1 MRNAFFA
8 GLLLGSSTLIA
19 VPAFAQTAGPADL
32 CQELL
37 AYIDKAAKPP
47 QPAAG
52 KAPDQAA
59 TSPLPA
65 KKEAPGRQGGGSVGP
80 STSTDTSSQGA
91 APPTAPAT
99 TEVGREA
106 CRERV
111 CKYV

>member
-1 MRNAFFA
+1 MRVSCTISTGRSIMRNAFFA

-65 KKEAPGRQGGGSVGP
+65 NKEAPGQKGGRSVGP
-80 STSTDTSSQGA
+80 KI
-91 APPTAPAT
+91 
-99 TEVGREA
+99 GRA
-106 CRERV
+106 NV
-111 CKYV
+111 